1 MIDIQETLTSD
12 SSAFAQVSRLK
23 RGSFYVVMVLVSL
36 LVIEAG
42 FRAVLA
48 FRVGPS
54 VLYYGTP
61 FQRQDVSAKPD
72 NHTVMKHGNSQQGYT
87 KFFPNELKID
97 HDPTTNETFRVSINS
112 RGFRGGEI
120 DETKKPG
127 VTRIIT
133 LGSSSTFG
141 YYDRDN
147 ETYPYYLEQELNR
160 NAEVT
165 GKFEVVNL
173 GIPHLRSEEIFSL
186 FQAEAIPLHPDVVT
200 FYEGVN
206 DAARGNPN
214 VNKVDKNGLAQIPKQ
229 SAATPLKTF
238 YGIVRDHLVT
248 IAFIDSIRQNMIA
261 EPTFNRG
268 EVERHMAGTS
278 DHFIENIDKLY
289 RECQRRGIIFIA
301 LKQQAKSH
309 LVKDADI
316 KGVTYAQEVQMVK
329 DKLEKEGAIK
339 VRELHLLA
347 HSALTTD
354 LEQWATSNHVPFVNI
369 QKVLDQDRDVLMS
382 WVHLSPRGNR
392 MIADALAEKIRQLTG
407 HHPMGHTESQNSTV
421 VQFARRPIGSD
432 PVYLR

>member
-1 MIDIQETLTSD
+1 MSADVFHGRELIAAPSSLARRITL
-12 SSAFAQVSRLK
+12 
-23 RGSFYVVMVLVSL
+23 YVVML
-36 LVIEAG
+36 LLSFLMVEVG

-61 FQRQDVSAKPD
+61 FQRQNVPVKTD
-72 NHTVMKHGNSQQGYT
+72 NHTVMKHGNPQQGYT
-87 KFFPNELKID
+87 KFFPNELKVD

-147 ETYPYYLEQELNR
+147 ETYPYYLEQILNKSS
-160 NAEVT
+160 EVT
-165 GKFEVVNL
+165 GRFEVINL
-173 GIPHLRSEEIFSL
+173 GIPHLRSEEILSL
-186 FQAEAIPLHPDVVT
+186 FQAEAIPLRPDVVT

-206 DAARGNPN
+206 DAARGNPS
-214 VNKVDKNGLAQIPKQ
+214 VNEGDDRRDPGQRPKQ
-229 SAATPLKTF
+229 SATTPVKAF

-248 IAFIDSIRQNMIA
+248 VAFIDSIRQNMIA

-268 EVERHMAGTS
+268 EVERHMTGTS
-278 DHFIENIDKLY
+278 EHFIENIDKLY
-289 RECQRRGIIFIA
+289 RECQQRGIIFVA

-309 LVKDADI
+309 LVKDADM
-316 KGVTYAQEVQMVK
+316 KGVTYAQEVHMVK

-347 HSALTTD
+347 HSTLTTD

-369 QKVLDQDRDVLMS
+369 QKALDQDRDVLMS

-392 MIADALAEKIRQLTG
+392 MIANALAEEIIRVVGHHIVHQPESRTQLTG
-407 HHPMGHTESQNSTV
+407 S
-421 VQFARRPIGSD
+421 FGS
-432 PVYLR
+432 

>member
-1 MIDIQETLTSD
+1 MNADVFHRSGLIAAQ
-12 SSAFAQVSRLK
+12 SSPAR
-23 RGSFYVVMVLVSL
+23 RITFYVVMVLVSFL
-36 LVIEAG
+36 IVEAG

-61 FQRQDVSAKPD
+61 FQRQDVPAKTD
-72 NHTVMKHGNSQQGYT
+72 NHTVMKHGNPQQGYT
-87 KFFPNELKID
+87 KFFPNELKVD

-147 ETYPYYLEQELNR
+147 ETYPYYLEQILNKSS
-160 NAEVT
+160 EVT
-165 GKFEVVNL
+165 GRFEVINL
-173 GIPHLRSEEIFSL
+173 GIPHLRSEEILAL
-186 FQAEAIPLHPDVVT
+186 FQAEAIPLQPDVVT

-206 DAARGNPN
+206 DAARGNPSGN
-214 VNKVDKNGLAQIPKQ
+214 EGDDRKNLAQRPKQ
-229 SAATPLKTF
+229 SATTTLKAF

-248 IAFIDSIRQNMIA
+248 VAFIDSIRQNMIA

-268 EVERHMAGTS
+268 EVERHMTGTS
-278 DHFIENIDKLY
+278 EHFIENIDKLY
-289 RECQRRGIIFIA
+289 RECQRRGIIFVA

-309 LVKDADI
+309 LIKDADM
-316 KGVTYAQEVQMVK
+316 KGVTYAQEVHMVK

-347 HSALTTD
+347 HSTLTTD

-369 QKVLDQDRDVLMS
+369 QKALDQDRDVLMS

-392 MIADALAEKIRQLTG
+392 MIANALAEEIMRVVGHHIVHQPEPRTQLTG
-407 HHPMGHTESQNSTV
+407 S
-421 VQFARRPIGSD
+421 FGS
-432 PVYLR
+432 

>member
-1 MIDIQETLTSD
+1 MNADVFHRSGLIAAQ
-12 SSAFAQVSRLK
+12 SSPAR
-23 RGSFYVVMVLVSL
+23 RITFYVVMVLVSFL
-36 LVIEAG
+36 IVEAG

-61 FQRQDVSAKPD
+61 FQRQDVPAKTD
-72 NHTVMKHGNSQQGYT
+72 NHTVMKHGNPQQGYT
-87 KFFPNELKID
+87 KFFPNELKVD

-147 ETYPYYLEQELNR
+147 ETYPYYLEQILNKSS
-160 NAEVT
+160 EVT
-165 GKFEVVNL
+165 GRFEVINL
-173 GIPHLRSEEIFSL
+173 GIPHLRSEEILAL
-186 FQAEAIPLHPDVVT
+186 FQAEAIPLQPDVVT

-206 DAARGNPN
+206 DAARGNPSGN
-214 VNKVDKNGLAQIPKQ
+214 EGDDRKNPAQRPKQ
-229 SAATPLKTF
+229 SATTTLKAF

-248 IAFIDSIRQNMIA
+248 VAFIDSIRQNMIA

-268 EVERHMAGTS
+268 EVERHMTGTS
-278 DHFIENIDKLY
+278 EHFIENIDKLY
-289 RECQRRGIIFIA
+289 RECQRRGIIFVA

-309 LVKDADI
+309 LIKDADM

-329 DKLEKEGAIK
+329 DKLEKDGAIK

-347 HSALTTD
+347 HSTLTTD

-369 QKVLDQDRDVLMS
+369 QKALDQDRDVLMS

-392 MIADALAEKIRQLTG
+392 MIANALAEEIMRVVGHHIVHQPEPRTQLTG
-407 HHPMGHTESQNSTV
+407 S
-421 VQFARRPIGSD
+421 FGS
-432 PVYLR
+432 

>member
-1 MIDIQETLTSD
+1 MNADVFHRSELIAAQSSPVRRITL
-12 SSAFAQVSRLK
+12 
-23 RGSFYVVMVLVSL
+23 YVVMLLVSFMVL
-36 LVIEAG
+36 EAG

-61 FQRQDVSAKPD
+61 FQRQNVPVKTD

-87 KFFPNELKID
+87 KFFPNELKVD

-120 DETKKPG
+120 DEIKKPG

-147 ETYPYYLEQELNR
+147 EAYPYYLEQILNKSSG
-160 NAEVT
+160 VT
-165 GKFEVVNL
+165 GRFEVINL
-173 GIPHLRSEEIFSL
+173 GIPHLRSEEILSL

-214 VNKVDKNGLAQIPKQ
+214 VNKVDRKDLAQGPKQ
-229 SAATPLKTF
+229 SAAAPLKAF

-261 EPTFNRG
+261 EPTFHRG
-268 EVERHMAGTS
+268 EVERHMTGTS
-278 DHFIENIDKLY
+278 EHFIENIDKLY
-289 RECQRRGIIFIA
+289 RECRQRGIIFVA

-309 LVKDADI
+309 LVKEAEWR
-316 KGVTYAQEVQMVK
+316 A
-329 DKLEKEGAIK
+329 
-339 VRELHLLA
+339 
-347 HSALTTD
+347 
-354 LEQWATSNHVPFVNI
+354 
-369 QKVLDQDRDVLMS
+369 
-382 WVHLSPRGNR
+382 SPMR
-392 MIADALAEKIRQLTG
+392 KK
-407 HHPMGHTESQNSTV
+407 
-421 VQFARRPIGSD
+421 FKW
-432 PVYLR
+432 

>member
-1 MIDIQETLTSD
+1 MNADVFHRSELIEGQSSPARRITL
-12 SSAFAQVSRLK
+12 
-23 RGSFYVVMVLVSL
+23 YVVMLLVSFL
-36 LVIEAG
+36 MVEAG

-61 FQRQDVSAKPD
+61 FQRQDVPAKTD
-72 NHTVMKHGNSQQGYT
+72 NHTVMKHGNPQQGYT
-87 KFFPNELKID
+87 KFFPNELKVD

-120 DETKKPG
+120 DGTKKPG

-147 ETYPYYLEQELNR
+147 ETYPYYLEQELNKSSD
-160 NAEVT
+160 VT
-165 GKFEVVNL
+165 GKFEVINL
-173 GIPHLRSEEIFSL
+173 GIPHLRSEEILSL

-206 DAARGNPN
+206 DAARGNPS
-214 VNKVDKNGLAQIPKQ
+214 VNEDGRKDPAQRPKQ
-229 SAATPLKTF
+229 SAPTLLKAF

-248 IAFIDSIRQNMIA
+248 VAFIDSIRQNMLA
-261 EPTFNRG
+261 EPTFTRG
-268 EVERHMAGTS
+268 EVERHMMGTS
-278 DHFIENIDKLY
+278 EHFIENIDKLY
-289 RECQRRGIIFIA
+289 RECQRRGIIFVA

-309 LVKDADI
+309 LVKDADM
-316 KGVTYAQEVQMVK
+316 KGVTYAQEVQMIK
-329 DKLEKEGAIK
+329 DKLEKEGSIK
-339 VRELHLLA
+339 VRELHLLV
-347 HSALTTD
+347 HSTLTTD

-369 QKVLDQDRDVLMS
+369 QKALDQDRDVLMS

-392 MIADALAEKIRQLTG
+392 MIANALAEEIMRVVGHHIVHQPEPRTQLTG
-407 HHPMGHTESQNSTV
+407 S
-421 VQFARRPIGSD
+421 FGS
-432 PVYLR
+432 